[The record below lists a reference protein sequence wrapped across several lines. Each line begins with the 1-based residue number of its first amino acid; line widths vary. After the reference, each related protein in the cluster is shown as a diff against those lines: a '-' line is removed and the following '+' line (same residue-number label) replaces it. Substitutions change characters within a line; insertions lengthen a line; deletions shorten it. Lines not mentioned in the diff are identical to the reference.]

1 MMSTKGLVPFR
12 TESEAREKGRNGGI
26 KSGESRRRKKLMKE
40 QMSALLSLANKN
52 KKMEKVMSSMGIKK
66 SDQNNQMAL
75 VTSVFFK
82 AMNGNTNA
90 VNIVR
95 ELVGERVQEFNIATN
110 TDPKVKELQ
119 KLLEEDEEQSE

>member
-1 MMSTKGLVPFR
+1 MMSREDLTPVRTK
-12 TESEAREKGRNGGI
+12 SEAKERGRNGGI

>member
-1 MMSTKGLVPFR
+1 MSREDLTPVRTK
-12 TESEAREKGRNGGI
+12 SEAKERGRNGGI

-110 TDPKVKELQ
+110 ADPKVKELQ

>member
-1 MMSTKGLVPFR
+1 MSREDLTPVRTK
-12 TESEAREKGRNGGI
+12 SEAKERGRNGGI

-119 KLLEEDEEQSE
+119 KLLEEEEEQSE

>member
-1 MMSTKGLVPFR
+1 MMSREDLTPVRTK
-12 TESEAREKGRNGGI
+12 SEAKERGRNGGI

-119 KLLEEDEEQSE
+119 KLLEEEEEQSE